1 MVTFQGS
8 GMTKAFA
15 LGMLGCAALAALGCQ
30 TYDFEPVEP
39 LAIAQTTQPRTVAAR
54 SLRPNLLLV
63 VDTSGSMLAP
73 ANPAAPE
80 CQVGGLACGI
90 GSGQPV
96 CPSNCATRLS
106 DMKSAMNSFLTQFGS
121 SARVGMVYFPRNNT
135 CGAATTADIDIGL
148 LAPSETDDTAAFQ
161 SQATLVN
168 NAIQGLAAQGGTPTG
183 TTLQAMS
190 AYDRLGDPARK
201 NFILLLTDGLPNCN
215 RANTNY
221 QTAACACTT
230 PPINGVDQCS
240 PGQSIESEGCLDRN
254 ATVSAVTALRTIDIQ
269 TIVIGFGTELSGGDG
284 PNTLQAMAEAGGF
297 STTYFRA
304 TNGAELATQLFKI
317 GGILDDKACE
327 TTLEVE
333 PSDPGFLTVLV
344 NGVAAPSGPDTWVY
358 SRKEQNGVF
367 TSVVTFQGAL
377 CERLKA
383 STTEEPIQ
391 LAFRIVETL

>member
-1 MVTFQGS
+1 MKKV
-8 GMTKAFA
+8 FA
-15 LGMLGCAALAALGCQ
+15 LGILGCAAMAALGCQ

-63 VDTSGSMLAP
+63 VDTSGSMLIP

-80 CQVGGLACGI
+80 CQVGGVACGI
-90 GSGQPV
+90 NQGQPV
-96 CPSNCATRLS
+96 CPSNCPTRLS
-106 DMKSAMNSFLTQFGS
+106 EMKVAMNSFLGQFGS
-121 SARVGMVYFPRNNT
+121 SARVGMVYFPRDNN
-135 CGAATTADIDIGL
+135 CVAATTADIDIGL
-148 LAPSETDDTAAFQ
+148 LPPSETDDPAAFQ
-161 SQATLVN
+161 AQATQVN
-168 NAIQGLAAQGGTPTG
+168 TAIQALTAQGGTPTG

-190 AYDRLGDPARK
+190 AYERLGDPARK

-215 RANTNY
+215 RANSNY
-221 QTAACACTT
+221 QTAACACTSA
-230 PPINGVDQCS
+230 PVGGVDQCN
-240 PGQSIESEGCLDRN
+240 PGQSLEAEGCLDRS
-254 ATVSAVTALRTIDIQ
+254 ATVSAVASLRTIDIQ
-269 TIVIGFGTELSGGDG
+269 TIVIGFGTELAGGDG

-297 STTYFRA
+297 ATTYFRA

-344 NGVAAPSGPDTWVY
+344 NGIATPSGPDTWIY
-358 SRKEQNGVF
+358 NRKEQNGVF
-367 TSVVTFQGAL
+367 TPVVTFQGAL

-383 STTEEPIQ
+383 STLEEPIE